1 MEVHLVREL
10 PDEVTGSLLSCQFI
24 GAGMKVDQFCR
35 CRENKTWKTATES
48 SPSSSE
54 CDEAAPSQHFGHS

>member
-24 GAGMKVDQFCR
+24 GAGMKVDQFCK
-35 CRENKTWKTATES
+35 CRENNLEDGNREFAR
-48 SPSSSE
+48 
-54 CDEAAPSQHFGHS
+54 FF